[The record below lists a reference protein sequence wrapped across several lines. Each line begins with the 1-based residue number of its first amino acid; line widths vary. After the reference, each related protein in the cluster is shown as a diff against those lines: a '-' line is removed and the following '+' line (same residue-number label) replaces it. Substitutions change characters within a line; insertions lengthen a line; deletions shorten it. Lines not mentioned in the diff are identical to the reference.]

1 MAKNKGTIRGLDA
14 IFLDNSFSEDEE
26 VTAERQT
33 VAISMI
39 DTKIDQPRKSF
50 NAESLAGLADSIS
63 ANGLLQP
70 ILVRKVGE
78 RFEIIAGERRFRA
91 SKLAGLNE
99 IPVIVIEADDLTA
112 AKYALI
118 ENLQRED
125 LNAIEQAMAMKRIME
140 SEDLTQ
146 NELAERLGYKQS
158 TVANKL
164 RLLKLPDYIKKA
176 ISTGTITERH
186 ARALLNVPE
195 EKLEEVYLTIVNRKY
210 NVSKTE
216 EYIKELTEA
225 HKRKGVSSNLR
236 IGVNTIREAYELCK
250 RSGIDSDMQVTE
262 YEDNVK
268 IVIRMKK

>member
-1 MAKNKGTIRGLDA
+1 MKKEIVRIKLDKIIPNKN
-14 IFLDNSFSEDEE
+14 
-26 VTAERQT
+26 
-33 VAISMI
+33 
-39 DTKIDQPRKSF
+39 QPRLDFYDESSKGL
-50 NAESLAGLADSIS
+50 AESIKR
-63 ANGLLQP
+63 NGLLQP
-70 ILVRKVGE
+70 VTVRKNGDKYE
-78 RFEIIAGERRFRA
+78 LIAGERRYRA
-91 SKLAGLNE
+91 SLLNGSKD
-99 IPVIVIEADDLTA
+99 IEAIIMESSDEQS
-112 AKYALI
+112 AKLALI

-225 HKRKGVSSNLR
+225 HKRKGVSNNLR